1 MTNNSYKT
9 SWHGRW
15 PLLTLLTLLA
25 APLHAAKLAPR
36 TLADFADYLCDK
48 EMDLEQRI
56 AGREAFLWALESDER
71 TRGLREGEI
80 YVKPTN
86 GKGETDIDGGL
97 VHDWVGTVFIP
108 GVTLEETLSTIQDYD
123 NHKRF
128 YSAEVMD
135 SKLLRRNGDDYRIFL
150 RLQKH
155 KIVTVVLNTQHTVR
169 YHQLGPGRAYS
180 RSYTT
185 AIREV
190 SAPGEPSEMELPAG
204 KDHGFLWRL
213 HSYWRFQEAPE
224 GVYVEADVVGLT
236 RGVPFGLGWLIKPII
251 RSLPRHSLESMLRA
265 TREAVLLR
273 NSAVRVYRVCA
284 SKAGL
289 IDAE

>member
-1 MTNNSYKT
+1 MTNNSYKL
-9 SWHGRW
+9 SWHRRW
-15 PLLTLLTLLA
+15 SLLTLLSLLA

-48 EMDLEQRI
+48 EMDIAQRI
-56 AGREAFLWALESDER
+56 AGNEAFLWALESDER
-71 TRGLREGEI
+71 ARGLKEGEI
-80 YVKPTN
+80 YVKPAN
-86 GKGETDIDGGL
+86 GKGETDIHSGL

-169 YHQLGPGRAYS
+169 YHQLGPDRAYS

-190 SAPGEPSEMELPAG
+190 SAPGEPSEMELPPG
-204 KDHGFLWRL
+204 KDHGFLWCL
-213 HSYWRFQEAPE
+213 HSYWRFQETPE
-224 GVYVEADVVGLT
+224 GVYVEADVVGLS

-251 RSLPRHSLESMLRA
+251 RSLPRHSLESTLRA
-265 TREAVLLR
+265 TREAVLSR
-273 NSAVRVYRVCA
+273 NSVVRVSRVCA

>member
-1 MTNNSYKT
+1 ME
-9 SWHGRW
+9 
-15 PLLTLLTLLA
+15 P
-25 APLHAAKLAPR
+25 
-36 TLADFADYLCDK
+36 
-48 EMDLEQRI
+48 
-56 AGREAFLWALESDER
+56 
-71 TRGLREGEI
+71 
-80 YVKPTN
+80 
-86 GKGETDIDGGL
+86 
-97 VHDWVGTVFIP
+97 GTVFIP

-135 SKLLRRNGDDYRIFL
+135 SKLLRRNGDDYLIFL

-169 YHQLGPGRAYS
+169 YHQLGPDRAYS

-190 SAPGEPSEMELPAG
+190 SAPGEPSEMELPPG

-213 HSYWRFQEAPE
+213 HSYWRFQETPE

-251 RSLPRHSLESMLRA
+251 RSLPRHSLESTLRA
-265 TREAVLLR
+265 TREAVLSR
-273 NSAVRVYRVCA
+273 NSVVRVSRVCA
-284 SKAGL
+284 SKVGL